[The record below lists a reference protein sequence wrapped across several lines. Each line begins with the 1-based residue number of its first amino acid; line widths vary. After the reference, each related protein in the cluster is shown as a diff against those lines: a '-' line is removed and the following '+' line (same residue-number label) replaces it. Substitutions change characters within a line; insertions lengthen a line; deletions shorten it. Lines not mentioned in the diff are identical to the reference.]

1 MRLIMVSCLL
11 ACVVSSNASAERTK
25 PAVAG
30 TPTDVDAVPK
40 VSPLDAPP
48 GGSTLRPLQV
58 GDLFVYNARSFIR
71 NGAGAEIEFAGEL
84 VQSVADAKL
93 NPFGET
99 CIIVTL
105 SGRLE
110 ADVNGARQRV
120 NYFEKDLFLQNSS
133 GLSDCGK
140 WDEKNNVA
148 VFFVNRNG
156 SERVI
161 PNPINVGDVLAY
173 TVSFDDSA
181 WENCSEVVEGY
192 DAIKTPAGTF
202 PAYRMHETC
211 EFSEQ
216 RTTDSRVWISPSNY
230 IVRIESASKDHR
242 LIIELESFE
251 PATAP

>member
-1 MRLIMVSCLL
+1 MVSCLL
-11 ACVVSSNASAERTK
+11 ACLVSSNASAERTQ
-25 PAVAG
+25 PDVAG
-30 TPTDVDAVPK
+30 TPTGEDAASK
-40 VSPLDAPP
+40 VSTLDAPP

-71 NGAGAEIEFAGEL
+71 NSAGAEVEFSGEL
-84 VQSVADAKL
+84 IQSVADAKR
-93 NPFGET
+93 NPFDET

-110 ADVNGARQRV
+110 ADINGARQSID
-120 NYFEKDLFLQNSS
+120 YYEKDLFLQNSS
-133 GLSDCGK
+133 GLFDCGK
-140 WDEKNNVA
+140 WDEKSNAA
-148 VFFVNRNG
+148 VFLANRNG

-173 TVSFDDSA
+173 TVSFDDTA

-192 DAIKTPAGTF
+192 DAIKTRAGTF

-230 IVRIESASKDHR
+230 IVRVESVSKDHR